1 MDNQLNPDFIL
12 SEIINGD
19 AELIPLLS
27 PEDEKRMNEE
37 SLPEELPIMA
47 LRNAVLFPGV
57 VMPITVG
64 RRKTI
69 HLIKEAYKKHIDIGV
84 IAQRDAKVEEPL
96 LSDLFEVGTIGQVL
110 KTLQMPDG
118 NFTVIVQGK
127 RRFKLESITETEP
140 YLKGRVSAYG
150 NSDNAPRDRQF
161 KALIQSIKEMA
172 MQIVQKSANVP
183 FEATFA
189 LKNIALIDSKS

>member
-69 HLIKEAYKKHIDIGV
+69 HLIKEAYKKHIDI
-84 IAQRDAKVEEPL
+84 IIK
-96 LSDLFEVGTIGQVL
+96 
-110 KTLQMPDG
+110 K
-118 NFTVIVQGK
+118 
-127 RRFKLESITETEP
+127 
-140 YLKGRVSAYG
+140 
-150 NSDNAPRDRQF
+150 
-161 KALIQSIKEMA
+161 QS
-172 MQIVQKSANVP
+172 
-183 FEATFA
+183 
-189 LKNIALIDSKS
+189 